1 MTVIYDAFISSHGGF
16 PQKSKEGYSF
26 ELPKNVE
33 LTFITPRF
41 FYGYCNIIKDKEVI
55 KALQTTDGVDS
66 YTKNKHTIRGGEECP
81 NFDISFEPNKES
93 VFGVWRHKRTQP
105 SQKPTFV
112 YGNIPNKS
120 SFLYNKRRLSTRKKQ
135 PTKINQEVPSLKVA
149 NVKEEIIDLSFLL
162 DILVSQVDN
171 IEKKPYTLKIIINCC
186 VALPTTNDGY
196 TASELVDIH
205 KFMTSTISGSSIKDY
220 YNSIGSHPKSSVY
233 FTAPSGNILEKRIP
247 AALKTHARFYVS
259 QLSDKS
265 SPLKKKIR
273 YNSFGRDNFTKDV
286 FGRRQLK
293 PSTSLG
299 QSYKKIKKQSLRN
312 NINTIKRRLSLR
324 NNINTT
330 ERRLSKLPST
340 AKKTSQKRLTRKMVE
355 KWIKKTLERKND
367 RQSFKNKNKTSKIKS
382 LFNNF
387 NNK

>member
-81 NFDISFEPNKES
+81 NLDISFEPNKER

-171 IEKKPYTLKIIINCC
+171 IEKKPYTLKIIISCC
-186 VALPTTNDGY
+186 LALPTTNEGY
-196 TASELVDIH
+196 TPKELVDIH
-205 KFMTSTISGSSIKDY
+205 KFMASTISGSSIKDY
-220 YNSIGSHPKSSVY
+220 YNQLGYRPMSMMDVMS
-233 FTAPSGNILEKRIP
+233 PSGKLRKKMMPSEFQTHIP
-247 AALKTHARFYVS
+247 FYLS
-259 QLSDKS
+259 QLAETS
-265 SPLKKKIR
+265 SPLKQNRI
-273 YNSFGRDNFTKDV
+273 SGFGPGGFTVDGFGRT
-286 FGRRQLK
+286 QPK

-299 QSYKKIKKQSLRN
+299 QSYYKIKRKRLSNNVNHTRNYLNSLR
-312 NINTIKRRLSLR
+312 SLR
-324 NNINTT
+324 
-330 ERRLSKLPST
+330 ST
-340 AKKTSQKRLTRKMVE
+340 AKKSKRPKKNQRLAQNAVM
-355 KWIKKTLERKND
+355 KWMKRTLNKRPDN
-367 RQSFKNKNKTSKIKS
+367 SVKNKNKTKNIKS
-382 LFNNF
+382 LFNKF